1 MGEPDNPEVPC
12 GLLFARADQGLDSR
26 LRENDGYL
34 HQAFRG
40 TVRACPALDAGV
52 RAALSELAER
62 LLAGEQRALSRVI
75 SMLERGDPAAA
86 EAMRDIDAHTGR
98 AYTLGI
104 TGPPGAGKST
114 IVDQLARLLRERE
127 QRVGIVAVDPTSPF
141 SGGALLGDRIRM
153 QRHYLDSGVFIRS
166 VATRGQTGGLPRIV
180 KGIARALDAA
190 GCDVV
195 IVETVGVGQTELGI
209 MGVADTVAVALIPE
223 AGDSI
228 QALKAGVMEIAD
240 LYVVNKA
247 DRDGADQMA
256 ASVTAMLQM
265 SLTKPEWVPPVTLTA
280 AHTGRG
286 IEELWG
292 KLQEHRAY
300 LEASGNLSK
309 RRGEHRTQE
318 FLEVV
323 EEELVRRLRRLVQ
336 TDPGL
341 LARLEQVSSREAEP
355 YSAALEFLNESAL
368 NPELLTTP
376 PR

>member
-1 MGEPDNPEVPC
+1 
-12 GLLFARADQGLDSR
+12 
-26 LRENDGYL
+26 
-34 HQAFRG
+34 
-40 TVRACPALDAGV
+40 
-52 RAALSELAER
+52 
-62 LLAGEQRALSRVI
+62 
-75 SMLERGDPAAA
+75 
-86 EAMRDIDAHTGR
+86 MRDIDGHTGR

-114 IVDQLARLLRERE
+114 IVDQLTRLLREQE

-166 VATRGQTGGLPRIV
+166 VATRGQAGGLPRIV

-265 SLTKPEWVPPVTLTA
+265 SLTTPEWVPPVTLTA
-280 AHTGRG
+280 AHIGRG

-300 LEASGNLSK
+300 LESSGNLAK
-309 RRGEHRTQE
+309 RRGRTPDAG
-318 FLEVV
+318 V
-323 EEELVRRLRRLVQ
+323 
-336 TDPGL
+336 PG
-341 LARLEQVSSREAEP
+341 SSRRGAG
-355 YSAALEFLNESAL
+355 A
-368 NPELLTTP
+368 P
-376 PR
+376 PAPHGSD

>member
-1 MGEPDNPEVPC
+1 M
-12 GLLFARADQGLDSR
+12 
-26 LRENDGYL
+26 
-34 HQAFRG
+34 
-40 TVRACPALDAGV
+40 
-52 RAALSELAER
+52 RAALSELAHR
-62 LLAGEQRALSRVI
+62 LLAGEQRALSRLI
-75 SMLERGDPAAA
+75 SMLERGDPEAADV
-86 EAMRDIDAHTGR
+86 MRHIDSRTGR

-114 IVDQLARLLRERE
+114 IVDQLTRLLREQD

-166 VATRGQTGGLPRIV
+166 VATRGQAGGLPRIV
-180 KGIARALDAA
+180 KGIARALDAS
-190 GCDVV
+190 GYDMV

-265 SLTKPEWVPPVTLTA
+265 SLTTPDWVPPVTLTS

-286 IEELWG
+286 IEELWD

-300 LEASGNLSK
+300 LETSGNLFK

-323 EEELVRRLRRLVQ
+323 EEELIRRLRCLVQ
-336 TDPGL
+336 TDPAL
-341 LARLEQVSSREAEP
+341 LARLERVSSREAEP
-355 YSAALEFLNESAL
+355 YSTALEFLNDSAL
-368 NPELLTTP
+368 NPELLTKL